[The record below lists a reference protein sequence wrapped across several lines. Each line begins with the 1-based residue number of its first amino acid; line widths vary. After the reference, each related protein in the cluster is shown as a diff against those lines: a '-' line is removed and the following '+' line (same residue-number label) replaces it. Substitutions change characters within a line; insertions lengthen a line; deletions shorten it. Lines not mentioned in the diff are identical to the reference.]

1 MIAAKRFIVAL
12 AAASA
17 LGCTLKT
24 ERDDRYEYAEGWR
37 AGKVVEIG
45 RNVTATR
52 SSADD
57 CRNDGTARSEDTLY
71 ARIERYHHTSVYWQ
85 VAPLPPGSKLAVG
98 DLVYVNIKDCTAG
111 IPLRGSSR

>member
-1 MIAAKRFIVAL
+1 MVVL
-12 AAASA
+12 AATFA

-24 ERDDRYEYAEGWR
+24 EGDDRYEYAEGWR
-37 AGKVVEIG
+37 AGKIVEIG
-45 RNVTATR
+45 RNVTAPKS
-52 SSADD
+52 SSAD
-57 CRNDGTARSEDTLY
+57 CRNDGTARSEDTQY

-85 VAPLPPGSKLAVG
+85 VTPLPVGSKLAVG